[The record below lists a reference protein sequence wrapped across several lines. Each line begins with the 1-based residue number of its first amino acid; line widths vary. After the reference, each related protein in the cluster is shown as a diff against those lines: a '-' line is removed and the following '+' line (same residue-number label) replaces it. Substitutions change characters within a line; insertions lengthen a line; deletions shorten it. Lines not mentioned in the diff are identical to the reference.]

1 MEIGLGV
8 MKMCGT
14 ADNKVLPGGRD
25 GFTLVEVLIVVAIL
39 AVAAVALVG
48 VSSYLQTQSS
58 IALTEQCVEL
68 LSTAVAEFHD
78 ITGHYPID
86 ENAWD
91 DRNDPAI
98 LPGCRLAGAEDTNG
112 PANSDE
118 LLYLQL
124 SLLPQTREIISK
136 LPEKLIAAPLSEAT
150 VQLAH
155 DPLADTPYLRSIVD
169 AWGNA
174 LEYDDYNDPDR
185 FPLIR
190 SDGPDG
196 IDDDGDGDDI

>member
-1 MEIGLGV
+1 M
-8 MKMCGT
+8 
-14 ADNKVLPGGRD
+14 
-25 GFTLVEVLIVVAIL
+25 AIL

-58 IALTEQCVEL
+58 IALTEHCLEL

-86 ENAWD
+86 DWTV
-91 DRNDPAI
+91 RNNVI
-98 LPGCRLAGAEDTNG
+98 ISPGCRIAGANNLGGTPSSE
-112 PANSDE
+112 E
-118 LLYLQL
+118 MLYLQL

-136 LPEKLIAAPLSEAT
+136 LPERLLAAPHDGVT
-150 VQLAH
+150 VRLAH

-190 SDGPDG
+190 SDGPDKTNDNG
-196 IDDDGDGDDI
+196 GGDDIDNED